1 MSIIEKLASQQGLK
15 DESANINLAIEIVKS
30 GDDIGL
36 RELIQGLDDKRIQ
49 NDCIKTIYE
58 IGERNGKLL
67 VPFLSVFI
75 DLLSS
80 KNNRLQWGAMCAIN
94 SVTLQIP
101 TEVFASICRLEDAAN
116 KGSVIT
122 RDNFVKILTKLMGNS
137 EHQEVAFRKLS
148 QQLNNAPANQFPMYA
163 EEIMTTIPKQHV
175 AEFRKILESR
185 KDELP
190 KESQKKRIDKVL
202 KKLK

>member
-122 RDNFVKILTKLMGNS
+122 RDNFVKILTK
-137 EHQEVAFRKLS
+137 
-148 QQLNNAPANQFPMYA
+148 
-163 EEIMTTIPKQHV
+163 
-175 AEFRKILESR
+175 
-185 KDELP
+185 
-190 KESQKKRIDKVL
+190 
-202 KKLK
+202 